1 MLDITFLGTDCWIPE
16 ADNDASGFLVNR
28 KYLIDTGYFL
38 QNSLTKLGIKTHEI
52 EHLFFTHMHHDHYMA
67 LPQLIF
73 FYLQKGRPLEELHIY
88 GPKRDLRRVVK
99 LAMRFLQKDADMEF
113 YRGTGYPTLHELD
126 GGETITFEDV
136 IIETCPSFH
145 AVDGICYRFTD
156 RETGRV
162 LGITGDTF
170 YAPHIPKAL
179 HDCDLLVHENT
190 RTTAKSDYDNPP
202 GNRHSSIY
210 DCVRTASESGAKRM
224 AVVHLSEKSVPDVLK
239 LASELTDIEVFYPEH
254 LKPYI
259 V

>member
-1 MLDITFLGTDCWIPE
+1 MLNITFLGTDCWIPE
-16 ADNDASGFLVNR
+16 ADNDASGFLVNG

-73 FYLQKGRPLEELHIY
+73 FYLQKGRPLEELHMY
-88 GPKRDLRRVVK
+88 GPKRDLSRVVK

-145 AVDGICYRFTD
+145 AVDGICSKRRYKQVCRHPRRLTRPRAHAHDHKRCGDDQNHRMCDDIGCVHHNLTGTYRRRRKQKRQHSAQHTQIEQD
-156 RETGRV
+156 IQR
-162 LGITGDTF
+162 
-170 YAPHIPKAL
+170 P
-179 HDCDLLVHENT
+179 CT
-190 RTTAKSDYDNPP
+190 R
-202 GNRHSSIY
+202 
-210 DCVRTASESGAKRM
+210 AKR
-224 AVVHLSEKSVPDVLK
+224 
-239 LASELTDIEVFYPEH
+239 
-254 LKPYI
+254 
-259 V
+259 